1 MKISLK
7 NQQSTVNSQPSTVNR
22 QQSTVNALSKT
33 GKIACAIAL
42 LSLCCTLPVNSQI
55 PATQIFNA
63 PPPPPGL
70 GAPGN
75 RTAGGKRG
83 CSVMTEQLA
92 TGEEKQLT
100 ALVPV
105 YGSAN
110 PQVVFGLTT
119 LSHPTFWFYVPYVT
133 TANAEFSLQNEAGE
147 TVYKK
152 PVSLSGKPGIIKLS
166 VPSKDYS
173 LEIGKRY
180 HWYLDVYC
188 DRQQPPVYVDGWIK
202 RVELNATAKNQ
213 LNKATLNQR
222 AAIYSTNGI
231 WYDYLTTS
239 AELHRQDPKQNNWSK
254 ILQSI
259 GLNNIT
265 SEPLVDC
272 CQWSMVNGQ

>member
-7 NQQSTVNSQPSTVNR
+7 NQQSTVNSQ
-22 QQSTVNALSKT
+22 QSTVNALSKT
-33 GKIACAIAL
+33 GKLACAIAL

-55 PATQIFNA
+55 PATEIFNA

-83 CSVMTEQLA
+83 CSVMTEQGD
-92 TGEEKQLT
+92 TSNEKQLT

-166 VPSKDYS
+166 VPSTDFS

-222 AAIYSTNGI
+222 AAIYNTNGI

-259 GLNNIT
+259 GLNNIS

-272 CQWSMVNGQ
+272 CK